1 MKTLLFILLSTAF
14 LACSSGGGRYKALP
28 ETTSS
33 YEKVN
38 YKSDFDEQSGIK
50 EAESNLTENIIN
62 VEIVERKLI
71 KEGTILFETNN
82 IEKTRN
88 YIARLTQIQ
97 KGYISRENS
106 YMYDEQQR
114 YEMTVRIPAE
124 LFDSFVD
131 SLSGLIVKIESKDIQ
146 LKDVTEEYIDV
157 ESRIKSK
164 KEILARYT
172 ELLKQAKSVAEML
185 DVEREMGNIQTEIES
200 FQGRLKYLQN
210 QVKYST
216 LNITF
221 FEYRSAEFGF
231 WGKIGKAFVSGW
243 KGFLWFLIG
252 VVNLW
257 PMWLILAIIVWLIKR
272 LVSRKK

>member
-1 MKTLLFILLSTAF
+1 MRTLFLIILTTVF

-28 ETTSS
+28 ESTSS
-33 YEKVN
+33 FEKANYEPALE
-38 YKSDFDEQSGIK
+38 EQSSNK
-50 EAESNLTENIIN
+50 EAESNSTNTPLN
-62 VEIVERKLI
+62 VEVAERKLI
-71 KEGTILFETNN
+71 KEGTISFETDH

-106 YMYDEQQR
+106 YMYDEQRR

-131 SLSGLIVKIESKDIQ
+131 SLSGLIVKLENKDIQ
-146 LKDVTEEYIDV
+146 VKDVTEEYLDA
-157 ESRIKSK
+157 ESRLKSK

-172 ELLKQAKSVAEML
+172 ELLKQAKTVAEML

-210 QVKYST
+210 QVSYST

-221 FEYRSAEFGF
+221 FEYRSSEFGF

-252 VVNLW
+252 IVNLW
-257 PMWLILAIIVWLIKR
+257 PMWLILAFLVWLIKR